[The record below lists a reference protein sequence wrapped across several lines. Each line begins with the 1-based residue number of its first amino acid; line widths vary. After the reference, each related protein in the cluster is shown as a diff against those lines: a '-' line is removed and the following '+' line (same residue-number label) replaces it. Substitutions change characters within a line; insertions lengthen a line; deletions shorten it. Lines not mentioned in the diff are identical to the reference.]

1 MIYFTLPV
9 YNEEK
14 NIKKVIDSLRPAMSG
29 TDYKIIAVND
39 GSSDGSLKALRRLSG
54 KRLAIETYKI
64 NMNVGAVF
72 TTAIASVLSESN
84 TDDIMVIMESDQTSS
99 INLVPRLIKEIEVG
113 KQDIVIASRYQ
124 RGGRYQKFP
133 LRRLIL
139 SKGANHVFQLL
150 FPVTGVRD
158 YSIFYRAYRVQPLQ
172 DALKHYGAK
181 FITAQTFFANIDIL
195 LNLRPFVSRIEEV
208 PFVYNYSQKKSQSS
222 MKILANLWSYVVFM
236 VRYAF
241 RHRD

>member
-1 MIYFTLPV
+1 MLHVMILA
-9 YNEEK
+9 YNEAVNLPGVVRGIARVIGKEVYRIVIVDDGSTDSTRRVTK
-14 NIKKVIDSLRPAMSG
+14 QLATTYPVVVVRHSTNRGVAEAFRTGMTHVARKADPRDILAIMEGEGTSSPKVLPAMFNR
-29 TDYKIIAVND
+29 V
-39 GSSDGSLKALRRLSG
+39 RQ
-54 KRLAIETYKI
+54 
-64 NMNVGAVF
+64 GA
-72 TTAIASVLSESN
+72 
-84 TDDIMVIMESDQTSS
+84 
-99 INLVPRLIKEIEVG
+99 
-113 KQDIVIASRYQ
+113 DIVIASRYQ